1 METQT
6 FVSQILT
13 VPNHKINVR
22 VKRLGGG
29 FGGKESRSV
38 PIACYCALGAA
49 KYNRSVRI
57 MLTREEDMATSGQ
70 RHPFKAKWRVGV
82 TNEGKLMV
90 LEADL
95 YNNAGYTVDM
105 STAVMDRAL
114 THVDNCYEIPDVWV
128 RGHVC
133 KTNTHSNTA
142 FRGFGGPQGMYI
154 TESIISAVAEGL
166 DITVDEIRRKNLY
179 VEGQRTPFLQHINED
194 WHVPTMLEQVRRNT
208 RFDDRKKAIEAY
220 NADPK
225 NRWRKKGIAMIPTK
239 FGLSFATAL
248 HLNQASAYV
257 QIYTDGTVL
266 LSHGGTEMGQ
276 GLYTKMCQVAA
287 AELGVP
293 LRDVYTSDSSTYS
306 IANASP
312 TAASS
317 GSDLNGMA
325 VKAAC
330 EKLTER
336 LKPYRQEL
344 GEQASMKELAM
355 AAYRDRVSLIASGFW
370 SKPLY
375 PFWNLGGGIL
385 TSCVEMPRIGYI
397 WNDFENL
404 NPKPMYYYWTQGV
417 AVTEVELDVLT
428 GDHHV
433 LRTDIMMVSLNYFA
447 ISHASE
453 INLSQD
459 VGNSINPALDYGQ
472 IEGAFIQGQGLFTL
486 EESLWNSKTGCLST
500 TGPGTYKI
508 PGFGDIP
515 REFNVSMLKQDTE
528 GNPISWKHLRS
539 IASSKGVGEPP
550 LFLGSTVFFALREA
564 VRAARKQNGLGDSGL
579 VLDSPATAEALRCA
593 VGDQLSRKCVVEQVE
608 EQRSFFVRAS

>member
-13 VPNHKINVR
+13 VPNHKINAR

-38 PIACYCALGAA
+38 PIACYCALAA
-49 KYNRSVRI
+49 ARHNRPARI

-70 RHPFKAKWRVGV
+70 RHPFKATWRVGV
-82 TNEGKLMV
+82 TNAGRLMV

-95 YNNAGYTVDM
+95 YNNAGFSVDM

-114 THVDNCYEIPDVWV
+114 THVDNCYEIPNVWV

-142 FRGFGGPQGMYI
+142 FRGFGGPQGMFI

-166 DITVDEIRRKNLY
+166 DIPVDEIRCRNLY

-194 WHVPTMLEQVRRNT
+194 WHVPTMLDQVRRNT
-208 RFDDRKKAIEAY
+208 RFDARKKAIDAY
-220 NADPK
+220 NSDPK

-248 HLNQASAYV
+248 HLNQASAVV

-276 GLYTKMCQVAA
+276 GLYTKMCQVAS

-330 EKLTER
+330 EKLRER
-336 LKPYRQEL
+336 LTPYRETL
-344 GEQASMKELAM
+344 GENTSMKELAM
-355 AAYRDRVSLIASGFW
+355 AAYRDRVSLIGSGFW
-370 SKPLY
+370 SKKFEPYRVLKSAM
-375 PFWNLGGGIL
+375 L
-385 TSCVEMPRIGYI
+385 TDCAEMPRIGYV

-404 NPKPMYYYWTQGV
+404 EPKPMYYYWTQGV

-433 LRTDIMMVSLNYFA
+433 LRTDIMMVSSA
-447 ISHASE
+447 WSA
-453 INLSQD
+453 
-459 VGNSINPALDYGQ
+459 
-472 IEGAFIQGQGLFTL
+472 AFL
-486 EESLWNSKTGCLST
+486 E
-500 TGPGTYKI
+500 
-508 PGFGDIP
+508 
-515 REFNVSMLKQDTE
+515 V
-528 GNPISWKHLRS
+528 
-539 IASSKGVGEPP
+539 
-550 LFLGSTVFFALREA
+550 
-564 VRAARKQNGLGDSGL
+564 
-579 VLDSPATAEALRCA
+579 
-593 VGDQLSRKCVVEQVE
+593 
-608 EQRSFFVRAS
+608 

>member
-1 METQT
+1 MSGQVPKTRESLSPCSSLHSFSDISSSMETQT

-29 FGGKESRSV
+29 FGGKESRPV
-38 PIACYCALGAA
+38 PIACYCALAAA
-49 KYNRSVRI
+49 KHNRPVRI
-57 MLTREEDMATSGQ
+57 MLTREEDMATTGQ
-70 RHPFKAKWRVGV
+70 RHPFKATWRIGV

-95 YNNAGYTVDM
+95 YNNAGFSVDM

-142 FRGFGGPQGMYI
+142 FRGFGGPQGMFI

-166 DITVDEIRRKNLY
+166 NIPVDEIRRRNLY

-194 WHVPTMLEQVRRNT
+194 WHVPTMLEQVRRNAQ
-208 RFDDRKKAIEAY
+208 FDARRKAIDAY
-220 NADPK
+220 NNDPR

-276 GLYTKMCQVAA
+276 GLYTKMCQVAS

-293 LRDVYTSDSSTYS
+293 LRDVYTSDSSTFS

-325 VKAAC
+325 VKVAC
-330 EKLTER
+330 EKLAER

-344 GEQASMKELAM
+344 GGNATMKELAM

-370 SKPLY
+370 SKQCYLCQTPDTT
-375 PFWNLGGGIL
+375 IL
-385 TSCVEMPRIGYI
+385 TE
-397 WNDFENL
+397 
-404 NPKPMYYYWTQGV
+404 
-417 AVTEVELDVLT
+417 
-428 GDHHV
+428 
-433 LRTDIMMVSLNYFA
+433 
-447 ISHASE
+447 
-453 INLSQD
+453 
-459 VGNSINPALDYGQ
+459 
-472 IEGAFIQGQGLFTL
+472 
-486 EESLWNSKTGCLST
+486 
-500 TGPGTYKI
+500 
-508 PGFGDIP
+508 
-515 REFNVSMLKQDTE
+515 
-528 GNPISWKHLRS
+528 
-539 IASSKGVGEPP
+539 
-550 LFLGSTVFFALREA
+550 
-564 VRAARKQNGLGDSGL
+564 
-579 VLDSPATAEALRCA
+579 
-593 VGDQLSRKCVVEQVE
+593 
-608 EQRSFFVRAS
+608 

>member
-13 VPNHKINVR
+13 VPNHKINAR

-38 PIACYCALGAA
+38 PIACYCALAAA
-49 KYNRSVRI
+49 KHNRPVRL

-95 YNNAGYTVDM
+95 YSNAGFSMDM

-142 FRGFGGPQGMYI
+142 FRGFGGPQGMFI

-166 DITVDEIRRKNLY
+166 DIPVDEIRRSNLY
-179 VEGQRTPFLQHINED
+179 VQGQRTPFLQHINED
-194 WHVPTMLEQVRRNT
+194 WHVPTMLEQVRRNAQ
-208 RFDDRKKAIEAY
+208 FDARKKAIDAY
-220 NADPK
+220 NSDPK
-225 NRWRKKGIAMIPTK
+225 NRWKKKGIAMIPTK

-248 HLNQASAYV
+248 HLNQASAVV

-276 GLYTKMCQVAA
+276 GLYTKMCQVAS

-325 VKAAC
+325 IKAAC
-330 EKLTER
+330 EKLRER
-336 LKPYRQEL
+336 LGPYREAL
-344 GEQASMKELAM
+344 GAKASMKELAM
-355 AAYRDRVSLIASGFW
+355 AAYRDRVSLIATGFW
-370 SKPLY
+370 SK
-375 PFWNLGGGIL
+375 
-385 TSCVEMPRIGYI
+385 
-397 WNDFENL
+397 
-404 NPKPMYYYWTQGV
+404 Q
-417 AVTEVELDVLT
+417 
-428 GDHHV
+428 
-433 LRTDIMMVSLNYFA
+433 
-447 ISHASE
+447 
-453 INLSQD
+453 
-459 VGNSINPALDYGQ
+459 
-472 IEGAFIQGQGLFTL
+472 
-486 EESLWNSKTGCLST
+486 
-500 TGPGTYKI
+500 
-508 PGFGDIP
+508 
-515 REFNVSMLKQDTE
+515 
-528 GNPISWKHLRS
+528 
-539 IASSKGVGEPP
+539 PP
-550 LFLGSTVFFALREA
+550 LPLLELG
-564 VRAARKQNGLGDSGL
+564 
-579 VLDSPATAEALRCA
+579 
-593 VGDQLSRKCVVEQVE
+593 
-608 EQRSFFVRAS
+608 RASYHTY

>member
-13 VPNHKINVR
+13 VPNHKINAR

-38 PIACYCALGAA
+38 PIACYCALGAS
-49 KYNRSVRI
+49 KYNRPVRI

-82 TNEGKLMV
+82 TNAGKLMV

-95 YNNAGYTVDM
+95 YNNAGYSVDM

-114 THVDNCYEIPDVWV
+114 THIDNCYEIPDVWV

-142 FRGFGGPQGMYI
+142 FRGFGGPQGMFI
-154 TESIISAVAEGL
+154 TESIMSAVAEGL
-166 DITVDEIRRKNLY
+166 QIPVDETRRRNLY
-179 VEGQRTPFLQHINED
+179 VQGQRTPFLQHINED
-194 WHVPTMLEQVRRNT
+194 WHVPTMLEQIRRNT
-208 RFDDRKKAIEAY
+208 KFDARKEAIEAY
-220 NADPK
+220 NSDPK

-248 HLNQASAYV
+248 HLNQASAVV

-276 GLYTKMCQVAA
+276 GLYTKMCQVAS

-293 LRDVYTSDSSTYS
+293 LRDVYTNDSSTYS

-330 EKLTER
+330 EKLAER
-336 LKPYRQEL
+336 LKPYRQEM
-344 GEQASMKELAM
+344 GEDASMKELAM

-370 SKPLY
+370 SK
-375 PFWNLGGGIL
+375 
-385 TSCVEMPRIGYI
+385 
-397 WNDFENL
+397 
-404 NPKPMYYYWTQGV
+404 
-417 AVTEVELDVLT
+417 
-428 GDHHV
+428 
-433 LRTDIMMVSLNYFA
+433 
-447 ISHASE
+447 
-453 INLSQD
+453 
-459 VGNSINPALDYGQ
+459 
-472 IEGAFIQGQGLFTL
+472 
-486 EESLWNSKTGCLST
+486 
-500 TGPGTYKI
+500 
-508 PGFGDIP
+508 
-515 REFNVSMLKQDTE
+515 
-528 GNPISWKHLRS
+528 
-539 IASSKGVGEPP
+539 
-550 LFLGSTVFFALREA
+550 
-564 VRAARKQNGLGDSGL
+564 
-579 VLDSPATAEALRCA
+579 
-593 VGDQLSRKCVVEQVE
+593 
-608 EQRSFFVRAS
+608 